1 MAFPD
6 QPLGL
11 KGELRMGSAW
21 QDITGDLYTRDPITH
36 TRGRPYKS
44 NAADPAACAATIR
57 NLDGTYTP
65 RNPEGPYYGLFNR
78 NTPFRYTLPGGP
90 VHLEM
95 PGTADRAT
103 TPDTAALDITGDL
116 DIRWEGEANWF
127 SSETQF
133 LIGKW
138 GAAGNR
144 SFYLIVRAGVLYL
157 NTTSGGTTV
166 DGGGFATLPAALP
179 RHAAV
184 RGTLDVDNGA
194 GGFTLRLYWAP
205 TLAGPWT
212 QFSGD
217 LTSSAPVSI
226 FSGTAPLSIAP
237 EQTDVTPPRRAVTGT
252 VYKAE
257 VRSGID
263 GTIVAAPDFTA
274 QPVGTTSF
282 TDSAGRAWTLA
293 AGSAITDRIVRFEGE
308 VPEWPPKWSTSEK
321 DAWTPITAAGILRRL
336 GQGAKPLASAL
347 RRRIPSY
354 KPLAYWPMEEG
365 ASSAQASSPIAGV
378 GPLRLSNVTWA
389 QANTLASSGP
399 LPVLASSTGQL
410 PVMMG
415 RVPAPSTSLTSWSVQ
430 WMYRLDTLPTTRWT
444 FMRVLSTGGTVR
456 EWLIQFGS
464 TTNGLSSR
472 IIAKDDDGNTLATQD
487 IATGADI
494 FNRWQR
500 VNFTVAQQG
509 ANVKFGIVWTDV
521 GGDPGGVYFTL
532 AGTIGRPTA
541 VASPAD
547 GYASALNGLA
557 LGHLS
562 VWPTDSTAAYVNAVD
577 AWSGETASARMRRLT
592 QEEGVLLT
600 IVGDP
605 DDTVPVGAQS
615 PAPLLDLLRE
625 CAEADGG
632 IFGETMAGRELKYRT
647 RAALYNQQPAL
658 VLDYAAGHL
667 APPFEPIEDDTVRNE
682 WAVQRKGGSTGTAVL
697 DDGPLSVQDPPD
709 GIGLVDDSKT
719 LNLASD
725 EQTDPVANWLLHLS
739 TWDEN
744 RYPSVTLLLHKFPE
758 LIPAVLALSEG
769 DKIRIVNLPK
779 RFTGSG
785 VVELLVDGWTE
796 TVLPRTWTITFTCS
810 PAGPWS
816 VGVVDE
822 IPLRWC
828 DTSGAQL
835 ATAATDTSAT
845 VNVLT
850 TAGQTWTSN
859 AYDYPWD
866 VRVGGEVMTVAAP
879 GRLLN
884 TNPFFE
890 TNATGWSGQAAAVGR
905 STAVLHPQAVGSL
918 LITPDGVGT
927 SGGAVAARSDVGAI
941 VPGATYVASMWAFS
955 PKGWSDVRP
964 VIDWYDATN
973 TFLNTGLGSAT
984 ALPAGQWTFVQQSLT
999 APANASRASVR
1010 ARHGAT
1016 PTAGDVWCVWG
1027 VRLTQPKASFLL
1039 DSFGRTVTGSWGV
1052 SDSGPSWSTVGGGST
1067 SDYSVGSG
1075 YGVHTLSTTETSRRT
1090 AVTAAHADFDVYAD
1104 ITTSA
1109 LAAGDSLY
1117 GAVTARMLDS
1127 STMYMVR
1134 VQFSTTNT
1142 VVLSLRK
1149 VVADVTTELGT
1160 YTVPVTHVAG
1170 QFVRV
1175 RFQGRGT
1182 TLRVKGWLA
1191 SSAEP
1196 SDWRIEV
1203 TDAAITAA
1211 AQIGTRSI
1219 RTASN
1224 TNAATVQIR
1233 YDNVD
1238 VINPQ
1243 VFTVIRSRNNIVKA
1257 QAAGAD
1263 VRLAYPAI
1271 VAL

>member
-1 MAFPD
+1 VAFPD

-11 KGELRMGSAW
+11 KGELRMGSTW

-90 VHLEM
+90 LHLEM

-103 TPDTAALDITGDL
+103 TPDVTALDITGDL
-116 DIRWEGEANWF
+116 DIRWEGETNWF

-144 SFYLIVRAGVLYL
+144 SYYLIARAGVLYL

-166 DGGGFATLPAALP
+166 DGGGFAALPAALP

-205 TLAGPWT
+205 SLAGPWT

-263 GTIVAAPDFTA
+263 GTLVAAPDFTA
-274 QPVGTTSF
+274 QPIGTTSF
-282 TDSAGRAWTLA
+282 TDSAGRVWTLA

-389 QANTLASSGP
+389 QANTLASSDP
-399 LPVLASSTGQL
+399 LPVLASSAGQL
-410 PVMMG
+410 SAMMG

-444 FMRVLSTGGTVR
+444 FMRVLSTGTVR

-464 TTNGLSSR
+464 TTNGISSR

-509 ANVKFGIVWTDV
+509 TNVKFGIVWTDV
-521 GGDPGGVYFTL
+521 GGDPGGIYFTTP
-532 AGTIGRPTA
+532 GTIGRPTA

-577 AWSGETASARMRRLT
+577 AWAGESAGARMRRLA

-667 APPFEPIEDDTVRNE
+667 APPFEPIEDDTVRNA

-709 GIGLVDDSKT
+709 GIGVVDDSKT

-744 RYPSVTLLLHKFPE
+744 RYPSITLLLHKFPE
-758 LIPAVLALSEG
+758 LIPSVLALSEG

-796 TVLPRTWTITFTCS
+796 TLLPRTWTITFTCS

-816 VGVVDE
+816 VGVAGDQV
-822 IPLRWC
+822 LGKA
-828 DTSGAQL
+828 DTDGSKL
-835 ATAATDTSAT
+835 ATAITAAGTVASVAVTDG
-845 VNVLT
+845 LLWT
-850 TAGQTWTSN
+850 T
-859 AYDYPWD
+859 DPREVPWD
-866 VRVGGEVMTVAAP
+866 IRVGGEVMTVTAV
-879 GRLLN
+879 GQILN
-884 TNPFFE
+884 TNSEFLNGIAGWTAFGGGAISPASAPLNGGIPACLLTTNGGTTPRFE
-890 TNATGWSGQAAAVGR
+890 ATSVTVTVGQQYRAVGWMYAAQAFTAGISISVNWYTTSGTYV
-905 STAVLHPQAVGSL
+905 STSSATRVP
-918 LITPDGVGT
+918 GVG
-927 SGGAVAARSDVGAI
+927 VAELFDTV
-941 VPGATYVASMWAFS
+941 F
-955 PKGWSDVRP
+955 
-964 VIDWYDATN
+964 
-973 TFLNTGLGSAT
+973 
-984 ALPAGQWTFVQQSLT
+984 T
-999 APANASRASVR
+999 APATAARAGILLSC
-1010 ARHGAT
+1010 AGTPAT
-1016 PTAGDVWCVWG
+1016 SLRV
-1027 VRLTQPKASFLL
+1027 
-1039 DSFGRTVTGSWGV
+1039 
-1052 SDSGPSWSTVGGGST
+1052 
-1067 SDYSVGSG
+1067 YG
-1075 YGVHTLSTTETSRRT
+1075 YGIRLIPV
-1090 AVTAAHADFDVYAD
+1090 
-1104 ITTSA
+1104 
-1109 LAAGDSLY
+1109 
-1117 GAVTARMLDS
+1117 S
-1127 STMYMVR
+1127 SYSSSPQAMTVR
-1134 VQFSTTNT
+1134 
-1142 VVLSLRK
+1142 
-1149 VVADVTTELGT
+1149 
-1160 YTVPVTHVAG
+1160 
-1170 QFVRV
+1170 
-1175 RFQGRGT
+1175 
-1182 TLRVKGWLA
+1182 
-1191 SSAEP
+1191 
-1196 SDWRIEV
+1196 
-1203 TDAAITAA
+1203 
-1211 AQIGTRSI
+1211 RSI
-1219 RTASN
+1219 N
-1224 TNAATVQIR
+1224 G
-1233 YDNVD
+1233 
-1238 VINPQ
+1238 
-1243 VFTVIRSRNNIVKA
+1243 IVKPQ
-1257 QAAGAD
+1257 QAGTD
-1263 VRLAYPAI
+1263 VRLAYPSV